1 MPSFQHRK
9 AVGDAHELRV
19 TQELTSRGWDVNA
32 WGQGILTDLVRFAL
46 QGTSS
51 ALRWTPDLIAAKEQH
66 IALIDCKSR
75 MTSRTT
81 SRHAVE
87 RAAVT
92 AHFQLVAWTL
102 LPVYYVFDNLDVLT
116 PHEVLATGRHGP
128 YSEAGSGSRTTSSPQ
143 TAPWPSTPPS
153 GPNRPPSCPLLP
165 DDRSRPSARQE
176 ARKTHDSVP

>member
-1 MPSFQHRK
+1 M
-9 AVGDAHELRV
+9 
-19 TQELTSRGWDVNA
+19 
-32 WGQGILTDLVRFAL
+32 TDLVRFAL

-128 YSEAGSGSRTTSSPQ
+128 YSEAGSGSPYYLVATDRTLAFD
-143 TAPWPSTPPS
+143 TAFGAQQATE
-153 GPNRPPSCPLLP
+153 LP
-165 DDRSRPSARQE
+165 A
-176 ARKTHDSVP
+176 AA